1 MSRLLAFLI
10 AVSGWFIT
18 PLWAAEIDFPIEP
31 PHTQGIQGKR
41 LWEMSQWVRAE
52 KHDIRAM
59 LLVRRGKLVFEWYA
73 AGVTRDHNHNVFSVT
88 KSAVATLA
96 GAAIKQK
103 KLSGVDATLA
113 ELFPDAKYL
122 AKDPT
127 KANITLKQLLSMQ
140 AGLPVTRGNKP
151 KQDPQR
157 VLFDR
162 VHSATNRGQFVLQ
175 LPLERKPGEKFAYN
189 NNEPQLVASALQQ
202 AYGTDI
208 LPIGHQLLFDPL
220 DFKNVGW
227 QFPDQAGH
235 YPGGY
240 GLRLRA
246 IDMAK
251 LGQLYLQR
259 GTWNSEAI
267 LSEQWCQEAISD
279 QTGTGYGYFWW
290 TEPGS
295 DGQQPFSAK
304 GVRGQRIYVD
314 PQKELVFVV
323 ASDLPPEQVNPVLT
337 KLIDQ
342 FVIPS
347 VVSSTPLPED
357 SAETRL
363 LKAELDQAAKFHSPH
378 RNGLPA
384 TRLPQSW

>member
-1 MSRLLAFLI
+1 MSRLLAFVI
-10 AVSGWFIT
+10 ALSGWFVA
-18 PLWAAEIDFPIEP
+18 PLWAAEIDFPQAP
-31 PHTQGIQGKR
+31 PRTQGIQAKR
-41 LWEMSQWVRAE
+41 LREMSQWVRAE
-52 KHDIRAM
+52 QHDVRAM
-59 LLVRRGKLVFEWYA
+59 LVVRRGKLVFEWYA

-88 KSAVATLA
+88 KSVVATLA
-96 GAAIKQK
+96 GAAIQQG
-103 KLSGVDATLA
+103 KLSGVDVTLA

-122 AKDPT
+122 AKDPI
-127 KANITLKQLLSMQ
+127 KANITLGQLLSMQ

-157 VLFDR
+157 ILFDR
-162 VHSATNRGQFVLQ
+162 VHSAADRGRFVLR
-175 LPLERKPGEKFAYN
+175 LPLESKPGEKFIYN

-208 LPIGHQLLFDPL
+208 RQIGHQLLFDPL
-220 DFKNVGW
+220 KFQNVGW
-227 QFPDQAGH
+227 LFPDQTGQ

-251 LGQLYLQR
+251 LGQLYLQQ

-267 LSEQWCQEAISD
+267 LSEPWCQKATSD

-290 TEPGS
+290 NAPGS

-314 PQKELVFVV
+314 PQKELIFVV
-323 ASDLPPEQVNPVLT
+323 ASDLPPEQVNPVMHQ
-337 KLIDQ
+337 LIDQ

-347 VVSSTPLPED
+347 VESPMALAED
-357 SAETRL
+357 AEESQL
-363 LKAELDQAAKFHSPH
+363 LKAELAQAARFLSPH

-384 TRLPQSW
+384 TRLPQPR